1 MALVIFQSS
10 KPDEIGT
17 FLGFCQNQSDIDN
30 GSYVKEDEYITIS
43 ISDDEVAKMK
53 QDILNPQSYDSSNNI
68 SWTDQDAPL
77 PPGPNPYPPVHLFT
91 TDEYNQQRTSLVN
104 TYNQFKS
111 VNPSYYNIAAVNAA
125 IATAE
130 GIDTAAIGGT
140 SKQNFF
146 YFMYAADNDYLHPSE
161 LV

>member
-1 MALVIFQSS
+1 VALAIFESG

-17 FLGFCQNQSDIDN
+17 FIGFCQNQSDIDN

-77 PPGPNPYPPVHLFT
+77 PPGTPVHIYT

-111 VNPSYYNIAAVNAA
+111 LTPSYYNIAAVNAA

>member
-1 MALVIFQSS
+1 MALAIFQSS

-17 FLGFCQNQSDIDN
+17 YIGFCQNQSDIDN
-30 GSYVKEDEYITIS
+30 GSYVKADEYITIS

-68 SWTDQDAPL
+68 TWKERDYTPD
-77 PPGPNPYPPVHLFT
+77 PGASIYLLT
-91 TDEYNQQRTSLVN
+91 TDDYDQQRTKILN
-104 TYNQFKS
+104 LYNQLKS
-111 VNPSYYNIAAVNAA
+111 VNPNYYNIAAVNAA
-125 IATAE
+125 ISTAE

-140 SKQNFF
+140 SREQFY
-146 YFMYAADNDYLHPSE
+146 YFMYAADNDYLHPSQ